1 MTDTESPDV
10 TDEPGRW
17 PLGADEVS
25 GMLER
30 GELERVRPS
39 PDHADL
45 LIDQSD
51 GHLRAAAPLVDLHP
65 SSAYNLLYDAARL
78 AMTAA
83 LAKQGL
89 RPTRAGGHLAVQ
101 EAVEAQLGPNVR
113 HIVRSFRLLRR
124 RRNDNE
130 YPSLDTL
137 PITADEAREG
147 LQDAHDIAEV
157 MRKLLS
163 RLGPW

>member
-1 MTDTESPDV
+1 MI
-10 TDEPGRW
+10 
-17 PLGADEVS
+17 
-25 GMLER
+25 ER
-30 GELERVRPS
+30 GELQLVEPS
-39 PDHADL
+39 SDHADL
-45 LIDQSD
+45 LISQAD
-51 GHLRAAAPLVDLHP
+51 GHLQAAAPLAQVHP

-78 AMTAA
+78 SLTAA

-113 HIVRSFRLLRR
+113 HVIRAFRSLRR

-137 PITADEAREG
+137 PVTGEEAEES
-147 LQDAHDIAEV
+147 LQDARDIADV
-157 MRKLLS
+157 MRKLVPK
-163 RLGPW
+163 LGPW

>member
-1 MTDTESPDV
+1 MSDPKSGV
-10 TDEPGRW
+10 SIEPGRW
-17 PLGADEVS
+17 PLGADDVS
-25 GMLER
+25 GMIER
-30 GELERVRPS
+30 GELELVQAS
-39 PDHADL
+39 PDHAGL
-45 LIDQSD
+45 LISQAE
-51 GHLRAAAPLVDLHP
+51 GHLQAAAPLTEVHP

-78 AMTAA
+78 ALTAA

-113 HIVRSFRLLRR
+113 HVIRAFRMLRR

-137 PITADEAREG
+137 PITAEEAEDS
-147 LQDAHDIAEV
+147 LQDARDIV
-157 MRKLLS
+157 DIMRKLLP

>member
-1 MTDTESPDV
+1 MS
-10 TDEPGRW
+10 
-17 PLGADEVS
+17 L
-25 GMLER
+25 
-30 GELERVRPS
+30 
-39 PDHADL
+39 
-45 LIDQSD
+45 
-51 GHLRAAAPLVDLHP
+51 AAAPLVDSHP

-124 RRNDNE
+124 RRNENE

-137 PITADEAREG
+137 LIAADEAREG
-147 LQDAHDIAEV
+147 LQDAREIADV
-157 MRKLLS
+157 MKKLLP